1 MRSETQ
7 RKVEVIQLQNEQ
19 CVDVVGF
26 FFFNNKDTLEALART
41 EKTGGRNRQ
50 TLRLQLGVTDGTL
63 KMQMNATL

>member
-26 FFFNNKDTLEALART
+26 FFNNKDTLEALARI

-63 KMQMNATL
+63 KVQMNATL

>member
-19 CVDVVGF
+19 CVAVVGF
-26 FFFNNKDTLEALART
+26 LNNKDTLEALARI
-41 EKTGGRNRQ
+41 EKTGGENRQ

-63 KMQMNATL
+63 KVQMNATL

>member
-19 CVDVVGF
+19 CVAVVGF
-26 FFFNNKDTLEALART
+26 LNNKDTLEALARI
-41 EKTGGRNRQ
+41 EKTGGKNRQ

-63 KMQMNATL
+63 KVQMNATL

>member
-19 CVDVVGF
+19 RVDVVGF
-26 FFFNNKDTLEALART
+26 LNNKDTLEALARI
-41 EKTGGRNRQ
+41 EKTGGKNRQ

-63 KMQMNATL
+63 KVQMNATL